1 MQTARVLA
9 AVFFSFTTVAV
20 YARETRTA
28 TFQPDQP
35 VSGQTTLEIVLDT
48 EVRNLYNKVQII
60 QSYSRLIRDWSELRV
75 DRICRGQY
83 TYSIFAVRHAKTWI
97 RTETAL
103 LGIYTKS

>member
-60 QSYSRLIRDWSELRV
+60 QSYSRLIRDWSELLYRSYMWTEFAGAST
-75 DRICRGQY
+75 RILFSLFGMRKHGLELKPHC
-83 TYSIFAVRHAKTWI
+83 
-97 RTETAL
+97 
-103 LGIYTKS
+103 